1 MSQTV
6 ASATGAIFQIAFIMG
21 SSVIATLVD
30 RTGWFHS
37 TALICLA
44 LSCFFHLCF
53 MGALDSGL
61 KIWTIVTLIL
71 MGFFIGPVEPLSAE
85 IGVET
90 TFPSNKSITVASQQL
105 LSNFFSAILVPI
117 MNMLR
122 DARTSYSKS
131 LLALLIFL
139 VISLVFFSTFRS
151 PYNRLLQDKE
161 WHSETGSW
169 ESTTL
174 DVSSQSPDSSM
185 VTYTDGIGEYQRYQ
199 LSA

>member
-1 MSQTV
+1 
-6 ASATGAIFQIAFIMG
+6 MG
-21 SSVIATLVD
+21 SSVIATMVD

-61 KIWTIVTLIL
+61 KIWTIVTLVL

-85 IGVET
+85 IGVEA
-90 TFPSNKSITVASQQL
+90 TFPSNESITIANQQL
-105 LSNFFSAILVPI
+105 LSNFVSAILVPI
-117 MNMLR
+117 MNVLR
-122 DARTSYSKS
+122 DDRTSYSKS
-131 LLALLIFL
+131 LLVLLVFL
-139 VISLVFFSTFRS
+139 VFSLVFFSTFTS

-161 WHSETGSW
+161 WHSETSSW
-169 ESTTL
+169 ESSTL
-174 DVSSQSPDSSM
+174 DMSSQSPDNAVVSC
-185 VTYTDGIGEYQRYQ
+185 TDGIGEYQRYQ

>member
-6 ASATGAIFQIAFIMG
+6 ASATGATFQIAFIMG

-44 LSCFFHLCF
+44 LSCFLHLCF

-90 TFPSNKSITVASQQL
+90 TFPSNESITVASQQL
-105 LSNFFSAILVPI
+105 LSNFVSAILVPI

-122 DARTSYSKS
+122 DDRTSYSKS
-131 LLALLIFL
+131 LLSLLVFL
-139 VISLVFFSTFRS
+139 VIALVFFSTFRS

-161 WHSETGSW
+161 WHSEAGSW
-169 ESTTL
+169 ESSTL
-174 DVSSQSPDSSM
+174 DMSSQSPDNSV
-185 VTYTDGIGEYQRYQ
+185 VTYTDGIGEHQRYQ